1 MRPPKNRPASNTQV
15 LHLRP
20 AVASSL
26 SLQHAFNFLRQGQ
39 GERAMPL
46 LEKLLQ
52 NDPQNFDALHLLG
65 QLHLQRREA
74 AQALQC
80 LEKARALKQPTA
92 SLLNN
97 LGIALRLL
105 GRASEALDC
114 YAQALRQAPAH
125 PDALANI
132 TALLERLGQPQEAAR
147 YRQKAAQAGGPA
159 SG

>member
-92 SLLNN
+92 ALLNN

-114 YAQALRQAPAH
+114 YAQALAQQPDYAEEIGRAH
-125 PDALANI
+125 V
-132 TALLERLGQPQEAAR
+132 
-147 YRQKAAQAGGPA
+147 
-159 SG
+159 

>member
-65 QLHLQRREA
+65 QLRLQRREA

-80 LEKARALKQPTA
+80 LEKARALKPPA
-92 SLLNN
+92 AALLNN

-132 TALLERLGQPQEAAR
+132 TALLERLGQPQEAAH
-147 YRQKAAQAGGPA
+147 YRQKAAQAGGPV